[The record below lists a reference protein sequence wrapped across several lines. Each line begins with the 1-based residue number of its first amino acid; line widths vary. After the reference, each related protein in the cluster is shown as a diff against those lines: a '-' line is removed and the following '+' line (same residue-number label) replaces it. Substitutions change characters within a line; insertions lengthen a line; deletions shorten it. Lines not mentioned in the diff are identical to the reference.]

1 MFFEWSTR
9 VTILFEPWVTT
20 TWYFYGLSC
29 IAVAVLS
36 VGLEWLRLIY
46 HQVAHAE
53 NRQLTKTRRCGEA
66 LLYGGY
72 IAASYLAMLVV
83 MTYNIGL
90 CLGVLMGYMM
100 GHFLF
105 PRGSV
110 PEISPERKHE
120 AMYSPVSASEPLG
133 CH

>member
-1 MFFEWSTR
+1 MFFEWSTHAI
-9 VTILFEPWVTT
+9 ILFEPWVTT
-20 TWYFYGLSC
+20 TWYFYALSC

-72 IAASYLAMLVV
+72 IATSYLVMLVV

-90 CLGVLMGYMM
+90 CLGVIVGYIV

-110 PEISPERKHE
+110 PETSPERKSG
-120 AMYSPVSASEPLG
+120 AMYSPVSVSEPLG